1 MGNANYKVWIKMNCP
16 YCVKAQALLLEK
28 QLKHEVFVVDE
39 DPALLESVQKKYD
52 WKTVPVVVEEV
63 EDSENFIGGY
73 TDLLEHLNT

>member
-1 MGNANYKVWIKMNCP
+1 MNCP

-39 DPALLESVQKKYD
+39 DPTLLESVQKKYD

-63 EDSENFIGGY
+63 EDSENFIVGY
-73 TDLLEHLNT
+73 TDLLEHLNA